1 MTQLHYRNPA
11 KAYLQRYRAART
23 RQQSLL
29 RAVADLRESLTGT
42 TQALRPD
49 PVTGSG
55 PTDRMAAVVAEIADM
70 EAAMADALA
79 EVNQAL
85 RDTLAAIDAV
95 PDETQRAVLTLRYV
109 EGLDWLTIAERIY
122 LSEARAYVIHGR
134 ALVAV
139 NEWMKKR
146 EETIVDPVLQ

>member
-85 RDTLAAIDAV
+85 RDTLSAIDAV

-109 EGLDWLTIAERIY
+109 EGMDWLSIQARMNYERTQVF
-122 LSEARAYVIHGR
+122 VIHGR

-139 NEWMKKR
+139 NEWLSSNDSIAKG
-146 EETIVDPVLQ
+146 ETN

>member
-42 TQALRPD
+42 TQALKSD
-49 PVTGSG
+49 VVTGSG

-95 PDETQRAVLTLRYV
+95 PDETQRAVLTMRYV
-109 EGLDWLTIAERIY
+109 EGLGWTDIQERMNY
-122 LSEARAYVIHGR
+122 ERTQAFVIHGR

-139 NEWMKKR
+139 NEWLSSNDSIAKG
-146 EETIVDPVLQ
+146 ETN

>member
-1 MTQLHYRNPA
+1 MTQIHYRNPA
-11 KAYLQRYRAART
+11 KAYLQRYRSALQ
-23 RQQSLL
+23 RQNSLL
-29 RAVADLRESLTGT
+29 RATRELRESLTGT

-70 EAAMADALA
+70 ESTIADALA

-85 RDTLAAIDAV
+85 KDVLAAIDAV

-109 EGLDWLTIAERIY
+109 EGMDWLAIQGRMNYERTQ
-122 LSEARAYVIHGR
+122 AYVIHGR

-139 NEWMKKR
+139 NEWLNEKG
-146 EETIVDPVLQ
+146 EG